1 MWERWSIPL
10 TVLPPDTNPD
20 FGALH
25 KEMGGAMPHP
35 SGGGMGSSALSE
47 GRASPR
53 NEEARRRQLALET
66 ALRRRLQLVLTA
78 ASGRREHIPP
88 ADGLGGESAWFEIS
102 SDSSDS
108 WSGFDMLKQLLSSP
122 PQLGSG

>member
-1 MWERWSIPL
+1 
-10 TVLPPDTNPD
+10 
-20 FGALH
+20 
-25 KEMGGAMPHP
+25 MGGAMPHP
-35 SGGGMGSSALSE
+35 AGCSMCGSALSE
-47 GRASPR
+47 GRNSLR
-53 NEEARRRQLALET
+53 DEEARQRQLALET